1 MCKVTKTRAE
11 WRSNANEKNKEN
23 IFSIILF
30 PVWTSPST
38 MDGYKFVENQI
49 KFNTRKLII
58 TKNVYNNLKRW

>member
-1 MCKVTKTRAE
+1 MK
-11 WRSNANEKNKEN
+11 KNKEN

-58 TKNVYNNLKRW
+58 TKNVYNNLKR